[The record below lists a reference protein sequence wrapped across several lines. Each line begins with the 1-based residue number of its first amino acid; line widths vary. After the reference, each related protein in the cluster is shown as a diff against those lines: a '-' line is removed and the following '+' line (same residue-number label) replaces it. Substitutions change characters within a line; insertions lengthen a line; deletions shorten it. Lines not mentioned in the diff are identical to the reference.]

1 MICLIVLALMT
12 PVANLQGLVA
22 EQSSFGGPDL
32 FSSTDEVRKL
42 FVKEVDLRD
51 RLGAH
56 LKTLHGQIQAL
67 DRDDFYCL

>member
-1 MICLIVLALMT
+1 MICLIIFALMT
-12 PVANLQGLVA
+12 PVANPQGVVS

-32 FSSTDEVRKL
+32 FSSTEEVRKL

-56 LKTLHGQIQAL
+56 LKTLRGQIQAL
-67 DRDDFYCL
+67 DRERF